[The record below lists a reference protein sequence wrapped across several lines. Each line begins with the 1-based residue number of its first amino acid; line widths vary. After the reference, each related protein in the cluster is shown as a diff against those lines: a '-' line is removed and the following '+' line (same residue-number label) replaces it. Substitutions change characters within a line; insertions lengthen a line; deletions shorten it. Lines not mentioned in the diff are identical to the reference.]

1 MVTPFVKRELS
12 DKDPDQYPKHVE
24 HCSDCM
30 DELDI
35 YFTMY
40 KALDTLDSGAHHEYD
55 FRKMLRE
62 ELRMAHRTI
71 IRHRVTHIAHGV
83 MLVITELL
91 LLFSLYSGIELRRGQ
106 AERTTFER
114 AISRVQMREQ
124 NVREQIKGK
133 ER

>member
-12 DKDPDQYPKHVE
+12 DKDTEQFLKHVE
-24 HCSDCM
+24 HCNDCM